1 MISTSVRMLSKYY
14 ACAFLCTILVL
25 SVTSCG
31 SESDNRIFFNSDRD
45 GNLEIYES
53 DLGGEQQ
60 TNLTNS
66 PVDESSPKLSPDG
79 RYLAYLIV
87 TETMSAIELIRVDG
101 SSKTQLTS
109 SNTKYR
115 NHSWSPE
122 SDRIVYVRED
132 EIGSRLFTIDI
143 EGSEPVLITSIVGV
157 ESSDWSHDGSLIAFS
172 VGEGELQGIYV
183 RNPEGVNEIRITNTP
198 DHNPVFSPNSKQIA
212 FMSTRDD
219 NPELYVID
227 TDGSD
232 QIRITSTDAPEYQF
246 SWSPDGK
253 KLVFVSER
261 DGNPEIYVTD
271 RKGETQTRLTHNT
284 VRDDEPGWSLD
295 GKRIA
300 FVSYLDADGEIIIM
314 DADGTN
320 QERVTNNKARDSSP
334 TW

>member
-1 MISTSVRMLSKYY
+1 MLLKYY
-14 ACAFLCTILVL
+14 ALAFFCTILAL

-31 SESDNRIFFNSDRD
+31 SESGNRIFFNSDRD

-53 DLGGEQQ
+53 DLNGERQR
-60 TNLTNS
+60 NLTNS
-66 PVDESSPKLSPDG
+66 SGDESSPKLSPNG
-79 RYLAYLIV
+79 RYLAYIVV
-87 TETMSAIELIRVDG
+87 TETMSAIELIRVDDG
-101 SSKTQLTS
+101 SKTQLTNS
-109 SNTKYR
+109 KVNFRSY
-115 NHSWSPE
+115 SWSPE
-122 SDRIVYVRED
+122 SDRIVYVREE
-132 EIGSRLFTIDI
+132 EIGSRLFTVDI
-143 EGSEPVLITSIVGV
+143 EGSEPVSLTSILGV

-198 DHNPVFSPNSKQIA
+198 DHDPVFSPNSKQIA
-212 FMSTRDD
+212 FMSTRGG
-219 NPELYVID
+219 NPEIYIID

-232 QIRITSTDAPEYQF
+232 QIRITSTEAPEYQF

-253 KLVFVSER
+253 KVVFVSER

-271 RKGETQTRLTHNT
+271 HKGETQTRLTHNT
-284 VRDDEPGWSLD
+284 VRDDEPVWSRD

-300 FVSYLDADGEIIIM
+300 FVSYLDADGEIITM

-320 QERVTNNKARDSSP
+320 QGRVTNNKARDSSP